1 MLECKSM
8 WLCVVGIGIA
18 VILFIALYAGFV
30 IGPTFLVNKKPEIQ
44 EKTIGFNKVLRSGNT
59 QVVVHTK
66 SV

>member
-18 VILFIALYAGFV
+18 IILLIALYAGFV

-44 EKTIGFNKVLRSGNT
+44 EKVSGFNDIIKKANT
-59 QVVVHTK
+59 QIVVYTNNT
-66 SV
+66 